1 MNLSTFSLLKN
12 HKGSVVIDAELTQK
26 IQKVLLS
33 IIIDFDQC
41 CRENNINY
49 SLCGGSALGAVRH
62 KGFIPWDD
70 DIDVFMPRRDYNK
83 FLKIYKN
90 FLGDKYTLHA
100 PETTPE
106 LGMPIAQLS
115 LNGTV
120 YKTQLAPSRENPGI
134 YIDIFILE
142 NIPDNVLLR
151 YIHGIGSLFF
161 GLALSC
167 TRYNTDKNV
176 LLSFYSNANKNVL
189 NTLKTKIE
197 LGYLFKIIF
206 TLSTWCKLNNWWNG
220 LCQDMNVRDVSC
232 PSDTKHYFG
241 EIFNADLVCKTHD
254 TLFESAKLKLMD
266 SYEAYLTQ
274 AYGSDYMTPPP
285 RDKREV
291 HSIIE
296 LKL

>member
-12 HKGSVVIDAELTQK
+12 HKGSVVIDAELTKK
-26 IQKVLLS
+26 IQKILLS
-33 IIIDFDQC
+33 IIIDFDHC

-70 DIDVFMPRRDYNK
+70 DIDVFMPRADYNK
-83 FLKIYKN
+83 FLKIYKS
-90 FLGDKYTLHA
+90 FFGDKYTLHA

-134 YIDIFILE
+134 YIDIFVLE
-142 NIPDNVLLR
+142 NIPDNIALR
-151 YIHGIGSLFF
+151 YIHGVGSLFF

-167 TRYNTDKNV
+167 ARYNTDQNI
-176 LLSFYSNANKNVL
+176 LLEFYSNADKAVL
-189 NTLKTKIE
+189 NTLKVKIK
-197 LGYLFKIIF
+197 LGYLFKMILS
-206 TLSTWCKLNNWWNG
+206 LSTWCELNNWWNG
-220 LCQDMNVRDVSC
+220 LYQNSETSYVSC

-241 EIFNADLVCKTHD
+241 EIFEKSIVCNIHD
-254 TLFESAKLKLMD
+254 TIFENRPLKLMD
-266 SYEAYLTQ
+266 FYDDYLKQ
-274 AYGSDYMTPPP
+274 AYGSDYMIPPP
-285 RDKREV
+285 MDKREV